1 MNSLLRTLFEEKTMS
16 FKDVMGHERP
26 IQFLQRAMV
35 QDKVVH
41 SYLFLGNEGIGKS
54 LVALEFA
61 KALNCL
67 EGDHR
72 VDGCD
77 RCVSC
82 NKIGHLLHPDVSLI
96 EPEGQTLK
104 VEQVREMQ
112 KALAYRPYEGRR
124 RVFVLT
130 AVDRMAPHMSNT
142 LLKTLEEPPL
152 HTVIILLANSPKWI
166 LPTILSRCQPIRFNP
181 LSPHLVSDWLMK
193 EKGLEE
199 TDARLLASLSEGS
212 PGKALEIK
220 EEIAAI
226 PRKELLTGWIGSKS
240 LSVEEKENWVESL
253 PSQRENLRLILEV
266 AKTLLRDL
274 LAIMTS
280 GEGARSRLIHSD
292 LAEDMEKVARG
303 WDLPSLL
310 KRTEIL
316 HHTSQAIKGNANTR
330 LSLEAMMLSWA

>member
-1 MNSLLRTLFEEKTMS
+1 MS
-16 FKDVMGHERP
+16 FKDVMGHEKP
-26 IQFLQRAMV
+26 IQFLQRAIA
-35 QDKVVH
+35 QEKVVH

-54 LVALEFA
+54 LVALQFA

-67 EGDHR
+67 EGENR

-82 NKIGHLLHPDVSLI
+82 KKIDHLLHPDVSLI
-96 EPEGQTLK
+96 KPEGQTLK

-130 AVDRMAPHMSNT
+130 AADRMAPYMSNT

-181 LSPHLVSDWLMK
+181 LPSHLVSDWLMR

-199 TDARLLASLSEGS
+199 REARLLASLSEGS

-220 EEIAAI
+220 EEIAGI
-226 PRKELLTGWIGSKS
+226 PRKELLKGWIGSKL
-240 LSVEEKENWVESL
+240 LSMEAKESWVESL
-253 PSQRENLRLILEV
+253 PSQRENLRLILEM

-274 LAIMTS
+274 IVMKTS
-280 GEGARSRLIHSD
+280 IEGKGSGLIHSD
-292 LAEDMEKVARG
+292 LAEEMEETARA
-303 WDLPSLL
+303 WDLSSLL
-310 KRTEIL
+310 KRMEIL

-330 LSLEAMMLSWA
+330 LALEAMMLSWAEG